1 MKKLSIIICLLLSN
15 LATAQ
20 SIHSGKQY
28 NIELLV
34 FQNLAPSDNG
44 ESWPVETP
52 ALEDEKPQPVE
63 AEFAEQAKPVHWLKR
78 NQLQLNQQAGAIARS
93 AGYRKL
99 AHYAWRQV
107 VLDRNLATPMTLP
120 ASTPTKTGAWVDGV
134 VMVSVGRYLHLDLDL
149 EFHRQQAAQTFE
161 LQETE
166 TPEFRLL
173 EQRRMR
179 SNELHYFDHPRFGV
193 IAIITR
199 YEDPESQ
206 TGDTS
211 EED

>member
-1 MKKLSIIICLLLSN
+1 MKRHLIIFCLLLTN
-15 LATAQ
+15 QAAAQ

-44 ESWPVETP
+44 ESWPVDTT
-52 ALEDEKPQPVE
+52 ALEDEQAEPLD
-63 AEFAEQAKPVHWLKR
+63 AEFAEQARPVHWLKR
-78 NQLQLNQQAGAIARS
+78 NQLHLNQQAGAVARS

-99 AHYAWRQV
+99 ALYAWRQV

-120 ASTPTKTGAWVDGV
+120 ASTPTRTGAWVDGT

-149 EFHRQQAAQTFE
+149 EFHQQQAAQALE
-161 LQETE
+161 LQAYE
-166 TPEFRLL
+166 TPEFRLV

-179 SNELHYFDHPRFGV
+179 SQELHYFDHPRFAV

-199 YEDPESQ
+199 HEEPESQ

-211 EED
+211 ED